1 MKENRKDTGSTDQ
14 EDDKEEVRGQKKGHE
29 KREQKVNKQVIFIC
43 RFNNKV
49 KQRRKSWKIK
59 RKEKEVKRDLSLQKR
74 KEQLVRSP

>member
-29 KREQKVNKQVIFIC
+29 KRAESQQASHLFC

-49 KQRRKSWKIK
+49 KQRRKSWTIK